1 VTTSIISQIMNRQHI
16 DTIDNLFK
24 NEYREDP
31 IKLDV
36 NPLVLSVRLKKIREE
51 NPNQWFRLESPE
63 VKARLMGDD
72 FNEAEDIKDYYSKKL
87 MWTSLKDTKLSDYRT
102 HLMSYLAHP
111 KTVLSRKEAGMIV
124 SLPYFYAED
133 QVMDSIA
140 KNYLVTDCPD
150 VRPNLNKFT
159 RQMVFIHGTKRWVN
173 RKKFIFYWFADD
185 NRFVYNIQLE
195 EGNLLRKFFENVV
208 LTQST
213 TTFETHIAKVDYPFD
228 YYKMFDFTLKDK
240 NA

>member
-1 VTTSIISQIMNRQHI
+1 MTTSIISQIMNRQHF

-51 NPNQWFRLESPE
+51 NTTQWFRLESPE

-102 HLMSYLAHP
+102 HLMSHLAHP

-150 VRPNLNKFT
+150 VLPKP
-159 RQMVFIHGTKRWVN
+159 
-173 RKKFIFYWFADD
+173 
-185 NRFVYNIQLE
+185 E
-195 EGNLLRKFFENVV
+195 
-208 LTQST
+208 
-213 TTFETHIAKVDYPFD
+213 PFD
-228 YYKMFDFTLKDK
+228 CELFDSYPSYLVQSFLTEQSQTNLK
-240 NA
+240 